1 MPTPATSE
9 FSPPKSWDEFED
21 IIWEIFRRLWRDPEA
36 KRYGRS
42 GQAQQGV
49 DIYGRDLARDSAL
62 VGVQCKRYAE
72 GQFTRQVLEGEIAK
86 AEAFKPPLIR
96 YIIAT
101 TDGRDAR
108 LQEAVRLINQARA
121 AAGKFTVDIWFWEDV
136 CSALAE
142 EKYRDLLV
150 KYYGE
155 WLRFIEEP
163 GFTQFSGPLYPRLDY
178 WGQIADLIKFYTE
191 KFVGREEELQRV
203 CAFAA
208 QEEPGYLLI
217 EAPPGYG
224 KSAFL
229 AKLINDHANGEW
241 PGGISPALL
250 YFFIRQEGERNTARY
265 FLQALNSQLMDLL
278 GQPGGVPTEL
288 GSLGPQ
294 FSQLWRQAQAAA
306 SPQRPLLLLVD
317 GLDEIALESAS
328 LASNL
333 PGDLKPYVHV
343 VVASR
348 PNPRPLEQVPLE
360 HPFKQAGVLGL
371 HKFPQA
377 EGQALLTDTT
387 AELAPRILE
396 LTGGEPLFARFVC
409 QDVTEHGDTILEAL
423 EKNPPDGVDDYF
435 DLQLK
440 QLRELVR
447 GKEVRD
453 ILGLLTVALGAMT
466 LEEIAGALGLS
477 LWDALD
483 LTKPVMRFLLG
494 EERLEL
500 MHLQLRKA

>member
-241 PGGISPALL
+241 PGGTSPILL
-250 YFFIRQEGERNTARY
+250 YFFIRQEGERNTVRY
-265 FLQALNSQLMDLL
+265 FLQALNSQLLDLL
-278 GQPGGVPTEL
+278 GQPGGVPPEL
-288 GSLGPQ
+288 GSLSPQ
-294 FSQLWRQAQAAA
+294 FSQLWRQAQASA
-306 SPQRPLLLLVD
+306 SPQRPLLLVD
-317 GLDEIALESAS
+317 GLGEMAPESAS
-328 LASNL
+328 LASHL

-360 HPFKQAGVLGL
+360 HPFKQAGVLSL
-371 HKFPQA
+371 HKFTQA
-377 EGQALLTDTT
+377 EVQALLTDTT
-387 AELAPRILE
+387 TILAPRILE
-396 LTGGEPLFARFVC
+396 LTGGEPLFVRFVC
-409 QDVTEHGDTILEAL
+409 QDIVRDGEPALARLEQH
-423 EKNPPDGVDDYF
+423 PPAGVEDYF
-435 DLQLK
+435 DV
-440 QLRELVR
+440 QLRQLR
-447 GKEVRD
+447 QLASGKEVRD
-453 ILGLLTVALGAMT
+453 ILGLLTVCLGVMT
-466 LEEIAGALGLS
+466 LEEIAGALDLT
-477 LWDALD
+477 LWDAPEII
-483 LTKPVMRFLLG
+483 KPIQRFLLG

-500 MHLQLRKA
+500 MHLQLD